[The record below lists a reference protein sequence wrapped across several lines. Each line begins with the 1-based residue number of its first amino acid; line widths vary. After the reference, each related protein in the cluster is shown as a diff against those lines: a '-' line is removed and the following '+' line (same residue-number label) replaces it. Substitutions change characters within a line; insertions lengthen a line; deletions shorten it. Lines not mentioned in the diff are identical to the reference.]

1 MFNKVASSL
10 GVLAAAALICAGAFA
25 QAFPVKPVR
34 MLVAFPTGGSAD
46 IVARLLAQRLSEQFG
61 QNVVVENR
69 PGAGGNLAFSA
80 LAKADGDGYTIIN
93 STPGIVINPH
103 LYRRVEFRI
112 EDFVAIS
119 HVGEAPLLVMAH
131 PSFPA
136 NSLAEL
142 VKLAKA
148 KPGMIRYASAGNGS
162 SSHLASEVMRMMAGI
177 DLLHVPYKGGGPA
190 FQDVM
195 GGQVELTTLPIAE
208 SLPNVR
214 AKRVK
219 AIAQTGSTR
228 SHMAPDVPTL
238 GESGLKGYNV
248 TTWYVVFAPVKT
260 PREIVSRIHGEID
273 RALKTPELQDKLKGV
288 GVTVVNSTP
297 AEAAA
302 FVRAEYD
309 KWAKVIQQSG
319 AKLD

>member
-1 MFNKVASSL
+1 M
-10 GVLAAAALICAGAFA
+10 GANA
-25 QAFPVKPVR
+25 QTYPAKPVR

-46 IVARLLAQRLSEQFG
+46 IVARLLAQRLSEQLS
-61 QNVVVENR
+61 QNVFVENR
-69 PGAGGNLAFSA
+69 AGAGGNLAFDA
-80 LAKADGDGYTIIN
+80 LAKAEPDGYTILN

-103 LYRRVEFRI
+103 LYRKVTFKI
-112 EDFVAIS
+112 DDFVAIS
-119 HVGEAPLLVMAH
+119 RVGEAPLLVMVH
-131 PSFPA
+131 PSFPV
-136 NSLAEL
+136 NSLQDL

-162 SSHLASEVMRMMAGI
+162 SSHLATEVMRMMAGI
-177 DLLHVPYKGGGPA
+177 DLVHVPYKGGGPA
-190 FQDVM
+190 FVDVM
-195 GGQVELTTLPIAE
+195 SGQVELTTLPIAE
-208 SLPNVR
+208 SLPNVK
-214 AKRVK
+214 AKRVR

-238 GESGLKGYNV
+238 DQSGLKGYNV

-260 PREIVSRIHGEID
+260 PKDIVARIYSEID
-273 RALKTPELQDKLKGV
+273 KALKTSELQDRLQGV

-297 AEAAA
+297 EQAAA

-309 KWAKVIQQSG
+309 KWARVIQQSG

>member
-1 MFNKVASSL
+1 MRHKGFLWLSAIFAV
-10 GVLAAAALICAGAFA
+10 LICGSAYPQTYPA
-25 QAFPVKPVR
+25 KPVR

-46 IVARLLAQRLSEQFG
+46 IVARLLAQRLSEQAGVNFF
-61 QNVVVENR
+61 VENR
-69 PGAGGNLAFSA
+69 PGAGGNLAFGA
-80 LAKADGDGYTIIN
+80 LAKAEPDGYTIIN

-103 LYRRVEFRI
+103 LYRKVDFRI

-119 HVGEAPLLVMAH
+119 RVGEAPLLVMAH

-136 NSLAEL
+136 NSLSEL
-142 VKLAKA
+142 VKLARS
-148 KPGMIRYASAGNGS
+148 KPGSIRYASAGNGS

-177 DLLHVPYKGGGPA
+177 DLVHVPYKGGGAA
-190 FQDVM
+190 FQDVI

-208 SLPNVR
+208 SLPNVKAR
-214 AKRVK
+214 RVK
-219 AIAQTGSTR
+219 ALAQTGRTR

-238 GESGLKGYNV
+238 AEAGLKGYEV

-260 PREIVSRIHGEID
+260 SKEIVSRLHAEID
-273 RALKTPELQDKLKGV
+273 KALRTPELQDRLKGV
-288 GVTVVNSTP
+288 GVTIVNAGP

-302 FVRAEYD
+302 FVKNEYD

>member
-1 MFNKVASSL
+1 MRSVFVSVVFA
-10 GVLAAAALICAGAFA
+10 LAVIAMGANA
-25 QAFPVKPVR
+25 QTYPAKPVR

-46 IVARLLAQRLSEQFG
+46 IVARLLAQRLSEQLS
-61 QNVVVENR
+61 QNVFVENR
-69 PGAGGNLAFSA
+69 AGAGGNLAFDA
-80 LAKADGDGYTIIN
+80 LAKAEPDGYTILN

-103 LYRRVEFRI
+103 LYRKVTFKI
-112 EDFVAIS
+112 DDFVAIS
-119 HVGEAPLLVMAH
+119 RVGEAPLLVMVH
-131 PSFPA
+131 PSFPV
-136 NSLAEL
+136 NSLQDL

-162 SSHLASEVMRMMAGI
+162 SSHLATEVMRMMAGI
-177 DLLHVPYKGGGPA
+177 DLVHVPYKGGGPA
-190 FQDVM
+190 FVDVM
-195 GGQVELTTLPIAE
+195 SGQVELTTLPIAE
-208 SLPNVR
+208 SLPNVK
-214 AKRVK
+214 AKRVR

-238 GESGLKGYNV
+238 DQSGLKGYNV

-260 PREIVSRIHGEID
+260 PKDIVARIYSEID
-273 RALKTPELQDKLKGV
+273 KALKTSELQDRLQGV

-297 AEAAA
+297 EQAAA

-309 KWAKVIQQSG
+309 KWARVIQQSG

>member
-1 MFNKVASSL
+1 MFHKAFSCAIAVA
-10 GVLAAAALICAGAFA
+10 VLTLCGFVHA
-25 QAFPVKPVR
+25 QTYPAKPVR

-46 IVARLLAQRLSEQFG
+46 IVARLLAQRLSEQVG
-61 QNVVVENR
+61 HNVFVENR
-69 PGAGGNLAFSA
+69 PGAGGNLAFGA
-80 LAKADGDGYTIIN
+80 LAKAEPDGYTIIN

-103 LYRRVEFRI
+103 LYRKVDFRI
-112 EDFVAIS
+112 EDFAAIS

-136 NSLAEL
+136 SSLAEL

-190 FQDVM
+190 FQDVI

-208 SLPNVR
+208 SLPNVK

-219 AIAQTGSTR
+219 ALAQTGSTR

-238 GESGLKGYNV
+238 SEAGLKGYQV

-260 PREIVSRIHGEID
+260 PKEIVSRIHGEID
-273 RALKTPELQDKLKGV
+273 KALKTPELQERLKGV
-288 GVTVVNSTP
+288 GVTIVNGGP
-297 AEAAA
+297 DQAAT
-302 FVRAEYD
+302 FVRNEYE
-309 KWAKVIQQSG
+309 KWAKVIAQSG

>member
-1 MFNKVASSL
+1 MLRKVFLSL
-10 GVLAAAALICAGAFA
+10 SAIGVALTCGFSYSQSYPA
-25 QAFPVKPVR
+25 KPVR

-46 IVARLLAQRLSEQFG
+46 IVARLLAQRLSEQVGVNFF
-61 QNVVVENR
+61 VENR
-69 PGAGGNLAFSA
+69 PGAGGNLAFGA
-80 LAKADGDGYTIIN
+80 LAKAEPDGYTILN

-103 LYRRVEFRI
+103 LYRKVDFRI

-136 NSLAEL
+136 NSLSEL
-142 VKLAKA
+142 VKLARA
-148 KPGMIRYASAGNGS
+148 KPGSVRYASAGNGS

-177 DLLHVPYKGGGPA
+177 DLVHVPYKGGGPA
-190 FQDVM
+190 FQDVI

-208 SLPNVR
+208 SLPNVKAR
-214 AKRVK
+214 RVK
-219 AIAQTGSTR
+219 ALAQTGRTR

-238 GESGLKGYNV
+238 AEAGLKGYEV

-260 PREIVSRIHGEID
+260 SKEIVSRLHAEID
-273 RALKTPELQDKLKGV
+273 KALKTPELQDRLKGV
-288 GVTVVNSTP
+288 GVTIVNAGP
-297 AEAAA
+297 AEAAT
-302 FVRAEYD
+302 FVKNENE

>member
-1 MFNKVASSL
+1 MLRKVFLSL
-10 GVLAAAALICAGAFA
+10 SAIGVALTCGFSYSQSYPA
-25 QAFPVKPVR
+25 KTVR

-46 IVARLLAQRLSEQFG
+46 IVARLLAQRLSEQVGVNFF
-61 QNVVVENR
+61 VENR
-69 PGAGGNLAFSA
+69 PGAGGNLAFGA
-80 LAKADGDGYTIIN
+80 LAKAEPDGYTILN

-103 LYRRVEFRI
+103 LYRKVDFRI

-136 NSLAEL
+136 NSLSEL
-142 VKLAKA
+142 VKLARA
-148 KPGMIRYASAGNGS
+148 KPGSVRYASAGNGS

-177 DLLHVPYKGGGPA
+177 DLVHVPYKGGGPA
-190 FQDVM
+190 FQDVI

-208 SLPNVR
+208 SLPNVKAR
-214 AKRVK
+214 RVK
-219 AIAQTGSTR
+219 ALAQTGRTR

-238 GESGLKGYNV
+238 AEAGLKGYEV

-260 PREIVSRIHGEID
+260 SKEIVSRLHAEID
-273 RALKTPELQDKLKGV
+273 KALKTPELQDRLKGV
-288 GVTVVNSTP
+288 GVTIVNAGP
-297 AEAAA
+297 AEAAT
-302 FVRAEYD
+302 FVKNENE

>member
-1 MFNKVASSL
+1 MFVKMLSL
-10 GVLAAAALICAGAFA
+10 LCAFA
-25 QAFPVKPVR
+25 AGIASTAAHAQAYPTKPVR

-46 IVARLLAQRLSEQFG
+46 IVARLLAQRLSEQAGVNFF
-61 QNVVVENR
+61 VENR
-69 PGAGGNLAFSA
+69 PGAGGNLAFGA
-80 LAKADGDGYTIIN
+80 LAKAEPDGYTILN

-103 LYRRVEFRI
+103 LYRKVDFRI

-136 NSLAEL
+136 SSITEL

-177 DLLHVPYKGGGPA
+177 DLVHVPYKGGGPA
-190 FQDVM
+190 FQDVI

-208 SLPNVR
+208 SLPNVK

-219 AIAQTGSTR
+219 ALAQTGRTR

-238 GESGLKGYNV
+238 SESGLKGYEV

-260 PREIVSRIHGEID
+260 SKDIVSRLHAEID
-273 RALKTPELQDKLKGV
+273 KALKTTELQDRLKGV
-288 GVTVVNSTP
+288 GVTIVNGGP

-302 FVRAEYD
+302 FVKKEYE

>member
-1 MFNKVASSL
+1 MFRKS
-10 GVLAAAALICAGAFA
+10 GVWMAAALAFVSCGVA
-25 QAFPVKPVR
+25 QAQTYPAKPVR
-34 MLVAFPTGGSAD
+34 MLVAFPAGGSAD
-46 IVARLLAQRLSEQFG
+46 IVARLLAQRLSESMG
-61 QNVVVENR
+61 QNVFVENR
-69 PGAGGNLAFSA
+69 VDAGGNIAFDA
-80 LAKADGDGYTIIN
+80 AARAEPDGYTIIN

-103 LYRRVEFRI
+103 LYRKVNFKI

-119 HVGEAPLLVMAH
+119 HVGEAPLLVMSH

-136 NSLAEL
+136 NSIQDL

-177 DLLHVPYKGGGPA
+177 DIQHVPYKGGGAA
-190 FQDVM
+190 FRDVM

-208 SLPNVR
+208 SLPNVK

-219 AIAQTGSTR
+219 ALGQTGARR
-228 SHMAPDVPTL
+228 SHMAPDIPTL
-238 GESGLKGYNV
+238 AESGLKGYAV
-248 TTWYVVFAPVKT
+248 STWYVVFAPVRT
-260 PREIVSRIHGEID
+260 PREVVTRLHGEID
-273 RALKTPELQDKLKGV
+273 KALRGAELQEKLQGV
-288 GVTVVNSTP
+288 GVTIVNGNP

-302 FVRAEYD
+302 FVKSEYE

>member
-1 MFNKVASSL
+1 MFQKALTWIIAMLAL
-10 GVLAAAALICAGAFA
+10 GVYAVANA
-25 QAFPVKPVR
+25 QTFPAKPVR
-34 MLVAFPTGGSAD
+34 MLVAFPAGGSAD
-46 IVARLLAQRLSEQFG
+46 IVARLLAQRLSESMG
-61 QNVVVENR
+61 QNVFVENR
-69 PGAGGNLAFSA
+69 VGAGGNIAFDA
-80 LAKADGDGYTIIN
+80 AARAEPDGYTIIN

-103 LYRRVEFRI
+103 LYRKVNFKI
-112 EDFVAIS
+112 EDFVAIA
-119 HVGEAPLLVMAH
+119 HVGEAPLLVMSH

-136 NSLAEL
+136 NSIADL

-177 DLLHVPYKGGGPA
+177 DLVHVPYKGGGPA

-208 SLPNVR
+208 SLPNVK

-219 AIAQTGSTR
+219 ALGQTGSKR
-228 SHMAPDVPTL
+228 SHMAPDIPTL
-238 GESGLKGYNV
+238 SEAGLKGYSV
-248 TTWYVVFAPVKT
+248 STWYVVFAPVRT
-260 PREIVSRIHGEID
+260 PKEIVARLHGEID
-273 RALKTPELQDKLKGV
+273 KALRSAELQEKLQGV
-288 GVTVVNSTP
+288 GVTIVNGNP

-302 FVRAEYD
+302 FVKSEYE
-309 KWAKVIQQSG
+309 KWAKVIQMSG